1 MVVMNTELKDEARDL
16 ALHAL
21 DMGCTVRL
29 VDLGSPRAPQAYV
42 TVSLDRLRGV
52 ARNGDTVV
60 ETTSADGSKRRFML
74 DVAHVEASSRPF
86 ESAVF
91 ENGDETECDAAE
103 DLEYNEAASEIE
115 GMLSD
120 GAKIIIREV
129 DELGDV
135 VSAGNADE
143 WTRFLQD
150 CVDCE
155 NVVLSWRGW

>member
-1 MVVMNTELKDEARDL
+1 MVVMNMELKDEARDL

-91 ENGDETECDAAE
+91 ENEEETECDAAE
-103 DLEYNEAASEIE
+103 DLEYDEAASEIE
-115 GMLSD
+115 GMLSN
-120 GAKIIIREV
+120 GARIIVGEV
-129 DELGDV
+129 DELGNV
-135 VSAGNADE
+135 VDTGYTTE
-143 WTRFLQD
+143 WTQLLQD